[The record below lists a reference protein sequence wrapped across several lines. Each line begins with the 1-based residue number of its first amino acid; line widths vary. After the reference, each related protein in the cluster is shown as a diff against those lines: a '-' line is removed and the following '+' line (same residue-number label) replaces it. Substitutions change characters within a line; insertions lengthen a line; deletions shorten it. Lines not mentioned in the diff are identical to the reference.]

1 MYERL
6 QAFDWIKSWF
16 YVAEGGNKV
25 RKIYTIMVMTD
36 LTFDEKTK
44 CTEFGSERLVGW
56 YSEFEDAYSSV
67 SGNSCDINETCYK
80 YALIE
85 ECEEGLYNPANK
97 RWWFEYSREKDHY
110 FQINE
115 PDFIKGFCGFTIG

>member
-1 MYERL
+1 M
-6 QAFDWIKSWF
+6 S
-16 YVAEGGNKV
+16 
-25 RKIYTIMVMTD
+25 KIYTIMTMTD
-36 LTFDEKTK
+36 LTFDEQTK
-44 CTEFGSERLVGW
+44 NPEFVSSRLVGW

-67 SGNSCDINETCYK
+67 SENCCDINETCYK

-97 RWWFEYSREKDHY
+97 RWWFEYNHEKDRY

-115 PDFIKGFCGFTIG
+115 PDFIKGFCGFTIE

>member
-1 MYERL
+1 MIDSVL
-6 QAFDWIKSWF
+6 
-16 YVAEGGNKV
+16 N
-25 RKIYTIMVMTD
+25 KIYIIMTMTD
-36 LTFDEKTK
+36 LIFDEQTK
-44 CTEFGSERLVGW
+44 CPEFGSSRLVGW
-56 YSEFEDAYSSV
+56 YPNYNVAEWAVLDNV
-67 SGNSCDINETCYK
+67 CDINETCYD

-97 RWWFEYSREKDHY
+97 RWWFKYNHEKNRY

>member
-1 MYERL
+1 M
-6 QAFDWIKSWF
+6 
-16 YVAEGGNKV
+16 VGGDDKV
-25 RKIYTIMVMTD
+25 SKIYAIMTMTD
-36 LTFDEKTK
+36 LTFDEQTK
-44 CTEFGSERLVGW
+44 CPEFGSSRLVGW

-67 SGNSCDINETCYK
+67 SGNCCDINETCYK

-97 RWWFEYSREKDHY
+97 RWWFEYNHEKDRY